1 MKKYGFDS
9 ANTLDNEG
17 QQNATYKTKH
27 KMQNIKYK
35 MQNSTYKTQNR
46 EILENG
52 EKGVESVNTLGNKGE
67 PTTRGT
73 K

>member
-1 MKKYGFDS
+1 
-9 ANTLDNEG
+9 
-17 QQNATYKTKH
+17 
-27 KMQNIKYK
+27 MQNIIYK

>member
-1 MKKYGFDS
+1 
-9 ANTLDNEG
+9 
-17 QQNATYKTKH
+17 
-27 KMQNIKYK
+27 MQNIKYK

-73 K
+73 KQTLNDISHTTTGGAFRS